1 MTERRRLLS
10 TADGMSSAAFG
21 PVEWGLMLATAMMWG
36 SSFVV
41 IAAGLETLH
50 PTVITLGRVALG
62 ALAIALFPRARRTVD
77 REDYPGLA
85 LIGMVWIA
93 IPFLLFPIAQQW
105 VDSSI
110 AGLINGS
117 MPIWAGTIAAILLR
131 RRPGPLQVAGLVV
144 GFAGVTLITVQ
155 SVRVGG
161 QSLFGVGL
169 LVLAA
174 MCYGLAVNLTVPLV
188 QKYGSLAV
196 ILRAQIAALVALTPI
211 GLWGAQYSTPT
222 WGGFAAIAFLGV
234 LSSGFALV
242 FMGELARRTG
252 ATRASVTIYIV
263 PVVSVILGAVLR
275 DERITALTLFGGG
288 LVLLGA
294 WSTSRAERSGGE
306 VNPPTAPRTTR

>member
-10 TADGMSSAAFG
+10 TADGTSAAAFG
-21 PVEWGLMLATAMMWG
+21 PVEWSLMLATAMMWG
-36 SSFVV
+36 SSFVL
-41 IAAGLETLH
+41 IAVGLETLH

-62 ALAIALFPRARRTVD
+62 ALAISLIPRARRPVD

-85 LIGMVWIA
+85 LIGLVWIA

-131 RRPGPLQVAGLVV
+131 RRPGPLQAAGLVV
-144 GFAGVTLITVQ
+144 GFIGVTVITVQ

-161 QSLFGVGL
+161 QSLFGVVL

-196 ILRAQIAALVALTPI
+196 IVRAQAAALIALIPI
-211 GLWGAQYSTPT
+211 GLWGVQYSTAT

-263 PVVSVILGAVLR
+263 PVVSVILGAALR
-275 DERITALTLFGGG
+275 DERITVLTLFGGG

-294 WSTSRAERSGGE
+294 WSTSRAERARGE
-306 VNPPTAPRTTR
+306 VNPPTAPRTTQ

>member
-10 TADGMSSAAFG
+10 TVDGTSTAAFG
-21 PVEWGLMLATAMMWG
+21 PAEWGLMLAPAMMWG

-41 IAAGLETLH
+41 IAAALESLH

-62 ALAIALFPRARRTVD
+62 ALAISLFPRARRPVD

-85 LIGMVWIA
+85 LIGLVWIG

-117 MPIWAGTIAAILLR
+117 TPLWAGTIAAILLR
-131 RRPGPLQVAGLVV
+131 RRPGTLQVAGLLV
-144 GFAGVTLITVQ
+144 GFIGVTVITVQ

-161 QSLFGVGL
+161 QSLLGVGL

-188 QKYGSLAV
+188 QKYGSLTV
-196 ILRAQIAALVALTPI
+196 ILRAQVAALVILIPI
-211 GLWGAQYSTPT
+211 GLWGVQYSTAT
-222 WGGFAAIAFLGV
+222 WGGFGAIAFLGV

-242 FMGELARRTG
+242 FLAELARRTG

-263 PVVSVILGAVLR
+263 PVVSVILGAALR
-275 DERITALTLFGGG
+275 DERVTVLTLVGGG

-294 WSTSRAERSGGE
+294 WSTSRAERVRDE
-306 VNPPTAPRTTR
+306 VNPPSAPRTTR